1 MRYLR
6 RIPRTS
12 LERTVSSLPFRVS
25 KRAILMVKELPVW
38 ECGSCTEFLIDDEVM
53 GRIEELIGRVDEA
66 AELEVV
72 DFAA

>member
-25 KRAILMVKELPVW
+25 K
-38 ECGSCTEFLIDDEVM
+38 FLIDDEVM